1 MGKLFSVIK
10 KGYYGNVVTIMFCEK
25 ELLRFYR
32 SQTGARVFL
41 FGKKFLKR
49 SLPEKYL
56 LKNACNNASMQASC
70 FDDIVRQSKKTVVF
84 VIDSMESIGGVE
96 MRLYHEACYLKS
108 IGYEPII
115 VAKYNLID
123 KLREFCNIDIIEIF
137 PSYKMKLHK
146 HRLRFSHNIIKP
158 ISKIRCLIIQQ
169 NIASLSF
176 KLYFATMIGSYP
188 ILFK

>member
-1 MGKLFSVIK
+1 MIFERGIGMGKLFSVIK
-10 KGYYGNVVTIMFCEK
+10 KGYYGNVVTVMFREK

-115 VAKYNLID
+115 VAKYNLND
-123 KLREFCNIDIIEIF
+123 KLAIFCWIIRHLI
-137 PSYKMKLHK
+137 L
-146 HRLRFSHNIIKP
+146 LIG
-158 ISKIRCLIIQQ
+158 LIILCEKRSLCLWSFILKDG
-169 NIASLSF
+169 NISMMS
-176 KLYFATMIGSYP
+176 
-188 ILFK
+188 ILQI